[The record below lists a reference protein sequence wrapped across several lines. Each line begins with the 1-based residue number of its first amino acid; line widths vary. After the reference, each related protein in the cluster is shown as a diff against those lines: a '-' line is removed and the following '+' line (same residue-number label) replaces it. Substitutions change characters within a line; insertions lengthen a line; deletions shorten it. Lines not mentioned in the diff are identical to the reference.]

1 MSAGMFRALGLE
13 GFGDLGF
20 GGSSSAAGRDIRD
33 SENKLLGVKAGR
45 LHLLKEPQGSKY
57 PIVWYLGFG

>member
-1 MSAGMFRALGLE
+1 M
-13 GFGDLGF
+13 
-20 GGSSSAAGRDIRD
+20 RD

-57 PIVWYLGFG
+57 PIVWYLGFGY